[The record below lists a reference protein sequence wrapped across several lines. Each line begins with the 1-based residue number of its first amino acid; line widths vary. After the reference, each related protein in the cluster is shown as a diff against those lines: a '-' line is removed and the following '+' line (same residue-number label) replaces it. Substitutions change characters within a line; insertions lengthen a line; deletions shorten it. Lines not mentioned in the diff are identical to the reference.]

1 MGILNSPLFCNM
13 RVEVVMLFALF
24 AVSAAKPEAGAA
36 AAAAHHCT
44 PGHHDECLQSTN
56 TIFCNAAGQCETA
69 SCKDDETCKE
79 FCAIFDTNFYCTC
92 IEAPQPWVEGNCR
105 WQ

>member
-36 AAAAHHCT
+36 AAAFHCT
-44 PGHHDECLQSTN
+44 PGHHDECYATRDHLH
-56 TIFCNAAGQCETA
+56 FCNAAGQCEEA
-69 SCKDDETCKE
+69 YCKDDETCKE
-79 FCAIFDTNFYCTC
+79 FCAIFDTAFYCTC
-92 IEAPQPWVEGNCR
+92 IEDPQPWNEGRCR